1 MLLTSL
7 RRMAPTLSQCLL
19 CLGLFFSAS
28 LWASGLQVAPVGLS
42 LAPADKAGIFTLS
55 NTGAAPLNAQL
66 RIFQWTQNEQG
77 EDVLTPSD
85 DLIASPPMLALPV
98 NGSQEVRIIRAQV
111 AGKAEAHYRLIV
123 DELPTPSA
131 TPRKGLSIALRYS
144 IPIFINA
151 QDRPEVVLQWGAKT
165 TADGKTLLSIH
176 NPGVERA
183 QIARIWLQS
192 QGQEAKALNYGLFG
206 YVLPGK
212 TIQREVNISLAQLK
226 AAQTTLMA
234 VINDRESTV
243 TLGD

>member
-1 MLLTSL
+1 MLIHSL
-7 RRMAPTLSQCLL
+7 QRLAAHLGQCLL
-19 CLGLFFSAS
+19 FAS
-28 LWASGLQVAPVGLS
+28 LLLGAPAWAAGLQIAPVGLS
-42 LAPADKAGIFTLS
+42 LASSDQAGIFTLS

-66 RIFQWTQNEQG
+66 RIFKWTQNEQG

-183 QIARIWLQS
+183 QIARIWLQA
-192 QGQEAKALNYGLFG
+192 QGQEAKMLNYGLFG

-212 TIQREVNISLAQLK
+212 TIQREVNTSLTQIK